1 LRSTL
6 LALAL
11 AGAPVANV
19 ANVATIVVSA
29 QGGRQAT
36 PSPGAPAPPSAQA
49 PAPAPPEGTV
59 TVGEIQRMF
68 DSYALM
74 QAEQQLQITED
85 QFAQFLTRFRSL
97 QEARRRGLVERGRY
111 LNELRRL
118 LNAPQV
124 DEGAMREQMK
134 ALDEADARTQAEL
147 RKAYEAINQVLD
159 VRQQARFR
167 VFEENMERRKLELV
181 TKARQAGRGKP

>member
-1 LRSTL
+1 LRVNPVKL
-6 LALAL
+6 VALAL
-11 AGAPVANV
+11 AGALA
-19 ANVATIVVSA
+19 ATVVVSA

-36 PSPGAPAPPSAQA
+36 PSTPSAPSPGPPATPA
-49 PAPAPPEGTV
+49 PAPAEGTV
-59 TVGEIQRMF
+59 SVGEIQRMF

-74 QAEQQLQITED
+74 QAEQQLQITDE

-97 QEARRRGLVERGRY
+97 QEARRRGLAERGKY

-118 LNAPQV
+118 LNAPQL

-134 ALDEADARTQAEL
+134 ALDEAEARTQAEV
-147 RKAYEAINQVLD
+147 RKAYESINQVLD
-159 VRQQARFR
+159 LRQQARFR